1 METAREE
8 QVLGMAR
15 IRVLVAD
22 DHEVVREGTLRML
35 EREIDIEIVG
45 EAADGQEAVR
55 LVREL
60 EPDVVVLDV
69 RMPDVNGIE
78 ATKQIKRAHSQVRVL
93 IFTAHDDD
101 RYVFPLLDAGANGYV
116 LKTTGQRDL
125 IKAIR
130 DVYQGQT
137 ALHPEIARRVVERL
151 TQKDKYVGEGMVEAL
166 TEREMEVLEAVARGW
181 SNREVSEALDISPH
195 TVQVHL
201 SNVFGKLGV
210 KTRTEAV
217 LYAIRQ
223 GWVEA

>member
-1 METAREE
+1 
-8 QVLGMAR
+8 MAR

-35 EREIDIEIVG
+35 EREIDIDIVG
-45 EAADGQEAVR
+45 EAADGLQAVR
-55 LVREL
+55 LVQEIV
-60 EPDVVVLDV
+60 PDVVVLDV
-69 RMPDVNGIE
+69 RMPDMNGIE
-78 ATKQIKRAHSQVRVL
+78 ATKQIKRVHPQVRVL

-101 RYVFPLLDAGANGYV
+101 RYVFPLLDAGADGYV
-116 LKTTGQRDL
+116 LKTTRQRDL

-151 TQKDKYVGEGMVEAL
+151 THKDKYVGEGMVEAL
-166 TEREMEVLEAVARGW
+166 TEREMEVLEAVAKGW
-181 SNREVSEALDISPH
+181 SNKDVSEALNISPH

>member
-1 METAREE
+1 MT
-8 QVLGMAR
+8 R

-45 EAADGQEAVR
+45 EAANGGETVR
-55 LVREL
+55 LVQEL

-78 ATKQIKRAHSQVRVL
+78 ATKQIKGEHPQVRVL

-101 RYVFPLLDAGANGYV
+101 RYVFPLLDAGADGYV

-151 TQKDKYVGEGMVEAL
+151 THKDKYVGEGMVEAL
-166 TEREMEVLEAVARGW
+166 TEREMEVLEAVAKGW
-181 SNREVSEALDISPH
+181 SNKDVSEALNISPH

>member
-1 METAREE
+1 MT
-8 QVLGMAR
+8 R

-35 EREIDIEIVG
+35 EREIDIDIVG
-45 EAADGQEAVR
+45 EAADGLEAVR
-55 LVREL
+55 LVQEIV
-60 EPDVVVLDV
+60 PDVVVLDV
-69 RMPDVNGIE
+69 RMPDMNGIE
-78 ATKQIKRAHSQVRVL
+78 ATKQIKRVHPQVRVL

-116 LKTTGQRDL
+116 LKTTRQRDL

-151 TQKDKYVGEGMVEAL
+151 THKDKYVGEGMVEAL
-166 TEREMEVLEAVARGW
+166 TEREMEVLEAVAKGW
-181 SNREVSEALDISPH
+181 SNKDVSEALNISPH

-217 LYAIRQ
+217 LYAIR
-223 GWVEA
+223 ENLIEL